1 MKKLIA
7 SIVAAIA
14 LVASAAP
21 QKVAVVRLADSAGMI
36 SALNKVCTMIGNPM
50 ISGYAAQGVMDCEL
64 YKMFGTPRGGLPF
77 TVPVFADLDRLEDE
91 TPEFAV
97 LFPIDGKET
106 FLARFK
112 NIQEKDG
119 MPYVENDS
127 YTVFKKVYFLF
138 SEDGKWVA
146 ACDKPQFA
154 QMALGCIED
163 AKPLE
168 GDILR
173 GSVCGKF
180 FSKTLD
186 LVDKDVVR
194 TSGNPAL
201 SAKYKNLLAG
211 MEGCSFE
218 LGVGDDGIS
227 MRGAIKTAEG
237 SEMAKIGRKTLGAN
251 ALASAVQDA
260 VAIEAYA
267 EDSFGST
274 KREVAK
280 AVLDFVASKG
290 FKTDFLNA
298 VFGAETLTCCID
310 LPALVTYI
318 KGEGSE
324 TFSKLDPQQFVSEW
338 SKMYSGLEYKVEGPA
353 FVTSAA
359 IKGFKPKFPLSQ
371 RFAKTLPE
379 AAGKPLS
386 LVEVTSLYTILKA
399 AAAQLADVCDE
410 VKEFKPLI
418 ATLPDEGA
426 GAIASASWREG
437 GDLRYIARISSDEIR
452 SVGTAANLAI
462 GAVMAQAMSAMSAC
476 DDDDDDCDDDEDC
489 DCEDDEGDED

>member
-7 SIVAAIA
+7 SIVAVIA
-14 LVASAAP
+14 LAASAAP
-21 QKVAVVRLADSAGMI
+21 QKVAVVRLADSAGMV
-36 SALNKVCTMIGNPM
+36 SAANKVCMMVGNPM
-50 ISGYAAQGVMDCEL
+50 FSGYAAQGIMDCEL
-64 YKMFGTPRGGLPF
+64 YRMFGTPRGGLPF
-77 TVPVFADLDRLEDE
+77 TMPVFADLDKLDSES
-91 TPEFAV
+91 PEFAV
-97 LFPIDGKET
+97 LLPIDGKEA

-112 NIQEKDG
+112 DVQEKDG
-119 MPYVENDS
+119 MSYVENDS
-127 YTVFKKVYFLF
+127 NSVFKKVYFTF
-138 SEDGKWVA
+138 SDDGKWVA

-154 QMALGCIED
+154 KMALGCIED

-168 GDILR
+168 GDIVR

-180 FSKTLD
+180 FRKTLD

-194 TSGNPAL
+194 TSGNPVL

-211 MEGCSFE
+211 IEGVSFE

-310 LPALVTYI
+310 IPALVTYI

-359 IKGFKPKFPLSQ
+359 IKGFKPKATVAE

-410 VKEFKPLI
+410 IKEFKPLI
-418 ATLPDEGA
+418 ATLPDEGT

-437 GDLRYIARISSDEIR
+437 GDLRYVARISSDEIK
-452 SVGTAANLAI
+452 SLGATANIAI
-462 GAVMAQAMSAMSAC
+462 GAVMAQMMSAMSEE
-476 DDDDDDCDDDEDC
+476 DDDEDC
-489 DCEDDEGDED
+489 DCEDDEDDDD